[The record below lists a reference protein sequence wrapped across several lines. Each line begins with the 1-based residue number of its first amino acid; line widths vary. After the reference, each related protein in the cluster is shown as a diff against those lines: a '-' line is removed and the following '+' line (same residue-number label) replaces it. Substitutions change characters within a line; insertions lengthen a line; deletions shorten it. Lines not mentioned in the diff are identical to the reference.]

1 MAIFIEVDKGEVV
14 SYVSAKVGPA
24 GFIEAT
30 DPQKK
35 QLRAAYDA
43 MAATAQPGR
52 PTYAADGTIGV
63 PVDARPVLSMVPD
76 KTEFAAD
83 GVDSCTVTVSL
94 LRANGTVNTGF
105 NGSRIFR
112 LVSGDY
118 WRLNF
123 VAGVAT
129 KTLRTTVSQ
138 RIEQRSVEEFRL
150 VEPLSVIAYY

>member
-1 MAIFIEVDKGEVV
+1 MPLFLQVDKGEVAG
-14 SYVSAKVGPA
+14 YLTAKVGPA
-24 GFIEAT
+24 GYIEAT
-30 DPQKK
+30 DLQRQ
-35 QLRAAYDA
+35 QLRAAYEA
-43 MAATAQPGR
+43 MAATSQPGR

-63 PVDARPVLSMVPD
+63 PVDARPVLSMVAN

-94 LRANGTVNTGF
+94 LRANGSVNTAF
-105 NGSRIFR
+105 NGSRTFR

-123 VAGVAT
+123 SAGVAT

-138 RIEQRSVEEFRL
+138 RIEQRSVDEFRL
-150 VEPLSVIAYY
+150 VEPLVVIAYY

>member
-1 MAIFIEVDKGEVV
+1 MPLFLQVKKNEVV
-14 SYVSAKVGPA
+14 AYVTAKAAPA
-24 GFIEAT
+24 GYIEAS
-30 DPQKK
+30 DLQRQ

-43 MAATAQPGR
+43 MAATSQPGR
-52 PTYAADGTIGV
+52 PTYGADGTIGV
-63 PVDARPVLSMVPD
+63 PVDARPVLSMVAD
-76 KTEFAAD
+76 KAEFAAD

-94 LRANGTVNTGF
+94 LRANGSVNTAF
-105 NGSRIFR
+105 NGSLTFR